1 MAVRTDKTLSNSIVV
16 QYGSKAI
23 SELNAAL
30 AKQDSSTVY
39 GVLALVTAHATE
51 LVDGRLIKTAA
62 FGTDRKV
69 VGEALANLADNVFGF
84 DRVNGTKPEQKHTAQ
99 IKRCT
104 VMATYLMHDFAGA
117 DLDNRVKMSAKG
129 NKLVVAGRFLIDDQ
143 EDAEYDTMLTIT
155 GARGRALSDLERAA
169 KAWFKTTIEQAGNP
183 QSADDTRKKRVADL
197 AASQSGQAKLADVLT
212 EEVAKAIKRND
223 KLSKEATQAFNNLK
237 AQIQAATAGEGDTD
251 SDTLGE
257 IADLNGIVPYIDKQ
271 PEQVQDALYD
281 LYMALDNAFARHGA
295 AIAERNEKRNIAA

>member
-1 MAVRTDKTLSNSIVV
+1 MSVRTDKTLSNNASV
-16 QYGSKAI
+16 QYGMKSI

-51 LVDGRLIKTAA
+51 LVDGRIIKTAA

-84 DRVNGTKPEQKHTAQ
+84 DSVNGSKPEQKHTAQ

-117 DLDNRVKMSAKG
+117 DLDTRVKMSAKG
-129 NKLVVAGRFLIDDQ
+129 NKLVVAGRFLIEDE

-197 AASQSGQAKLADVLT
+197 AASQAGQAKLADVLT

-251 SDTLGE
+251 SDVMGE
-257 IADLNGIVPYIDKQ
+257 IADITSILPYVEKQ
-271 PEQVQDALYD
+271 DERIQDALYE
-281 LYMALDNAFARHGA
+281 LYLRLDHM
-295 AIAERNEKRNIAA
+295 IANHPEIAKRNETKVLAA

>member
-1 MAVRTDKTLSNSIVV
+1 MAARTDKTLSNNASV
-16 QYGSKAI
+16 QYGVKAI

-51 LVDGRLIKTAA
+51 LVDGRMIKQAA
-62 FGTDRKV
+62 FGTDRKA

-84 DRVNGTKPEQKHTAQ
+84 DSVNSNKPEQKHTAQ

-104 VMATYLMHDFAGA
+104 VIATYLMHDFAGS
-117 DLDNRVKMSAKG
+117 DLDTRVKMSAKG
-129 NKLVVAGRFLIDDQ
+129 NKLVVAGRFLIDDA

-169 KAWFKTTIEQAGNP
+169 KAWFKKSEEVAGNATNP
-183 QSADDTRKKRVADL
+183 DDTRKKRVADL
-197 AASQSGQAKLADVLT
+197 ASSMSGQAKLADVLT
-212 EEVAKAIKRND
+212 EEVTKAIKRGD
-223 KLSKEATQAFNNLK
+223 KVSKDMSQSLANLK
-237 AQIQAATAGEGDTD
+237 ATIQAATAGEGDTD

-295 AIAERNEKRNIAA
+295 AIAERNEKKNIAA

>member
-1 MAVRTDKTLSNSIVV
+1 MAVRTDKTLSNNASV
-16 QYGSKAI
+16 QYGMKSI

-51 LVDGRLIKTAA
+51 LVDGRIIKTAA

-84 DRVNGTKPEQKHTAQ
+84 DSVNGSKPEQKHTAQ

-117 DLDNRVKMSAKG
+117 DLDTRVKMSAKG
-129 NKLVVAGRFLIDDQ
+129 NKLVVAGRFLIEDE

-197 AASQSGQAKLADVLT
+197 AASQAGQAKLADVLT

-251 SDTLGE
+251 SDVMGE
-257 IADLNGIVPYIDKQ
+257 IADITSILPYVEKQ
-271 PEQVQDALYD
+271 DERIQDALYE
-281 LYMALDNAFARHGA
+281 LYLRLDHM
-295 AIAERNEKRNIAA
+295 IANHPEIAKRNETKVLAA

>member
-1 MAVRTDKTLSNSIVV
+1 MSVRTDKTLSNNASV
-16 QYGSKAI
+16 QYGMKSI

-51 LVDGRLIKTAA
+51 LVDGRIIKTAA

-84 DRVNGTKPEQKHTAQ
+84 DSVNGSKPEQKHTAQ

-117 DLDNRVKMSAKG
+117 DLDTRVKMSAKG
-129 NKLVVAGRFLIDDQ
+129 NKLVVAGRFLIEDS

-197 AASQSGQAKLADVLT
+197 AASQAGQAKLADVLT

-251 SDTLGE
+251 SDVMGE
-257 IADLNGIVPYIDKQ
+257 IADITSILPYVEKQ
-271 PEQVQDALYD
+271 DERIQDALYE
-281 LYMALDNAFARHGA
+281 LYLRLDHM
-295 AIAERNEKRNIAA
+295 IANHPEIAKRNETKVLAA

>member
-1 MAVRTDKTLSNSIVV
+1 MAARTDKTLSNNASV
-16 QYGSKAI
+16 QYGMKSI

-51 LVDGRLIKTAA
+51 LVDGRIIKTAA

-84 DRVNGTKPEQKHTAQ
+84 DSVNGSKPEQKHTAQ

-117 DLDNRVKMSAKG
+117 DLDTRVKMSAKG
-129 NKLVVAGRFLIDDQ
+129 NKLVVAGRFLIEDE

-197 AASQSGQAKLADVLT
+197 AASQAGQAKLADVLT

-251 SDTLGE
+251 SDVMGE
-257 IADLNGIVPYIDKQ
+257 IADITSILPYVEKQ
-271 PEQVQDALYD
+271 DERIQDALYE
-281 LYMALDNAFARHGA
+281 LYLRLDHM
-295 AIAERNEKRNIAA
+295 IANHPEIAKRNETKVLAA